1 MNFILV
7 NLLYCGKV
15 YAMKERVM
23 IGPRTKQIELSVNEE
38 IEILS
43 AEIEVEYLE
52 KENEFDE
59 YHIIFTEE

>member
-1 MNFILV
+1 
-7 NLLYCGKV
+7 
-15 YAMKERVM
+15 M